1 MRDAVLGGIADGAAC
16 CRNLI
21 DYAHRQSRI
30 IPRPPSEQSRIVGM
44 T

>member
-16 CRNLI
+16 CRTLV
-21 DYAHRQSRI
+21 DYARHQSRLAD
-30 IPRPPSEQSRIVGM
+30 